1 MARRKVTMLEAF
13 EASAREA
20 RQRERSEQRRQSA
33 DRRGVVGSLLSP
45 FRGGGDPSP
54 AEEEASAGAA
64 AGPKGPSLGVGAVPI
79 DRRPPGG
86 SSWEPPLVLPDQ
98 GTSEEAVDVAAEVG
112 SPEPAVE
119 STALPTVEAE
129 APAFEGPPGSARVGA
144 FSAPMSGWSF
154 AAMVSLVLAAVFAI
168 GMGLGGGPEEPSE
181 VQAVTAS
188 LPVTL
193 SMRPAAAMGEAGSRP
208 PEGALPGV
216 ASAVG
221 QAAAEADETDLSPA
235 ESEFL
240 DKSTTVT
247 VLAITFDDRREN
259 DDPAFDAFEL
269 LSAKG
274 LPALRP
280 YYAKNRI
287 FVFVGGAGSVGDL
300 DDVLRKVKAASD
312 PLYSWANFRN
322 AQVVNT
328 AEYR

>member
-1 MARRKVTMLEAF
+1 MLEAF

-54 AEEEASAGAA
+54 AAEEAPTSAA

-86 SSWEPPLVLPDQ
+86 SSWESPLVLPDQ
-98 GTSEEAVDVAAEVG
+98 GTSEEAVDVAAEAH

-119 STALPTVEAE
+119 SAALPTVEAE
-129 APAFEGPPGSARVGA
+129 APAFEGPPGSARPGA
-144 FSAPMSGWSF
+144 LSAPMSGWSF

-168 GMGLGGGPEEPSE
+168 GRGLGGGPDEASE
-181 VQAVTAS
+181 GQQEAAA

-193 SMRPAAAMGEAGSRP
+193 SMRPAAAIGEAGSRLSEETP
-208 PEGALPGV
+208 SGV
-216 ASAVG
+216 ASAARP
-221 QAAAEADETDLSPA
+221 AAPAADQMDLSDA
-235 ESEFL
+235 EIKFL

-247 VLAITFDDRREN
+247 VMAIAFDKSPEN
-259 DDPAFDAFEL
+259 EGHAFDAYNL
-269 LSAKG
+269 LIAKG

-280 YYAKNRI
+280 YHWGHRI
-287 FVFVGGAGSVGDL
+287 FVFVGGAGSVRDL
-300 DDVLRKVKAASD
+300 DEDLRDVKAASD
-312 PLYSWANFRN
+312 PLHGWADFGN
-322 AQVVNT
+322 ARVVNT
-328 AEYR
+328 AVYR

>member
-1 MARRKVTMLEAF
+1 MLEAF

-54 AEEEASAGAA
+54 AAEEAPTGAA

-98 GTSEEAVDVAAEVG
+98 GASEEAVDAAAEVG

-119 STALPTVEAE
+119 STALPMVEPE
-129 APAFEGPPGSARVGA
+129 APASEGPPGSARAGA

-168 GMGLGGGPEEPSE
+168 GMGLGGGPDEASE
-181 VQAVTAS
+181 GQQAAAA

-193 SMRPAAAMGEAGSRP
+193 SVRPAAAIGEAGSRLT
-208 PEGALPGV
+208 EETLPGV

-235 ESEFL
+235 ESKFL

-247 VLAITFDDRREN
+247 VMAIAFDDAREN
-259 DDPAFDAFEL
+259 DEPAFDAFEL
-269 LSAKG
+269 LSAEG

-312 PLYSWANFRN
+312 PLASWADFRR
-322 AQVVNT
+322 ARVVNT
-328 AEYR
+328 ADYR